1 MLSRLGRSGRRMRA
15 CQPLMEPVKR
25 PMRLAVEQ
33 QREERRAEEEG
44 AVKAPS
50 VGLWLEEEAQ
60 APKVWDG

>member
-1 MLSRLGRSGRRMRA
+1 
-15 CQPLMEPVKR
+15 
-25 PMRLAVEQ
+25 MRLAVEQ

-50 VGLWLEEEAQ
+50 AGLWLEEEAQ